1 MKAKLREKYMPTNY
15 YDKLCDQ
22 LINLRKNNMFV
33 VDYMQKFDE
42 LKIRSQIVEDSR
54 QTLERIKAGLRLKNK
69 RPLLRQPLYSL
80 EHAFQVALDMEECV
94 GYSSNRKIRVVPL
107 ESVHNRHHDTSR
119 DMKPGSNHLENP
131 STRFKPSS
139 SQVVDPKGIRYFKCQ
154 QPGHMEYNCLMK
166 NLHIGLEYEEEPKP
180 PKQED
185 NGNSFDYGVYDS
197 VDLDDEEV
205 DGQIVSM
212 VRCILAVSKVE
223 EED

>member
-54 QTLERIKAGLRLKNK
+54 QTLERIKAGLRPKNK

-94 GYSSNRKIRVVPL
+94 GYSSNRKIGVVPL

-139 SQVVDPKGIRYFKCQ
+139 C
-154 QPGHMEYNCLMK
+154 
-166 NLHIGLEYEEEPKP
+166 
-180 PKQED
+180 
-185 NGNSFDYGVYDS
+185 
-197 VDLDDEEV
+197 
-205 DGQIVSM
+205 
-212 VRCILAVSKVE
+212 
-223 EED
+223 